1 MVAEAAEAVVEMRQ
15 TVVADL
21 LEVEV
26 NRIVVVETSP
36 LVESYFEKL
45 GPL

>member
-36 LVESYFEKL
+36 FVESYFEKL

>member
-26 NRIVVVETSP
+26 TQIVVVGTSP
-36 LVESYFEKL
+36 SVESYFEKL